1 MPTNYFNSVNTLGN
15 IKGKDGGGILA
26 IGRVK
31 SIVLGEFLY
40 DGVKDPNYS
49 GPKDVG
55 KISYDLL
62 YQTKNFP
69 NDKGSSL
76 PAYPLFSAIKQ
87 LPLISE
93 IVLIVVGPDANMND
107 NIEEQGFYYFPPY
120 ALWNSQNH
128 NAFPN
133 MRDYEAY
140 IKTIA
145 DNNNM
150 NNEALKGDNPGEL
163 PLGYMFKE
171 LLDIRSLRPFEG
183 DTLIESRFGSSIRFG
198 STNTT
203 KKMNTWSSAG
213 ELRQPITIIRNG
225 QGLQPTKNYFEPT
238 VEDINKDGSTIW
250 MMAGQTVKIDDLNLF
265 PLRSFGFGVE
275 AKEQLTQIID
285 RVDKSTE
292 VTSGADQD
300 RSNFN
305 ITG

>member
-1 MPTNYFNSVNTLGN
+1 MSYNFSVNTLKDV
-15 IKGKDGGGILA
+15 KGRDGGGILA

-40 DGVKDPNYS
+40 DNVKDTNYTS
-49 GPKDVG
+49 PRDIG

-69 NDKGSSL
+69 NDKGSSP
-76 PAYPLFSAIKQ
+76 PAYPLFSSFKQ
-87 LPLISE
+87 FPLISE
-93 IVLIVVGPDANMND
+93 IVLIVLGPDSNMND
-107 NIEEQGFYYFPPY
+107 NILEQGLYYFPPY

-140 IKTIA
+140 VRSVVNSQNVENK
-145 DNNNM
+145 
-150 NNEALKGDNPGEL
+150 ALTGDNPGEL

-183 DTLIESRFGSSIRFG
+183 DTIIESRFGSSIRFG

-203 KKMNTWSSAG
+203 KKLNSWSSAG
-213 ELRQPITIIRNG
+213 ELRKPITIIRNG
-225 QGLQPTKNYFEPT
+225 QGLQPTRDYFQQT

-250 MMAGQTVKIDDLNLF
+250 MMAGQTVKIDNLELY
-265 PLRSFGFGVE
+265 PLRSYGFGVE
-275 AKEQLTQIID
+275 AREQLTQAVD

-292 VTSGADQD
+292 LRSGADQD
-300 RSNFN
+300 RQN
-305 ITG
+305 IKA

>member
-1 MPTNYFNSVNTLGN
+1 MAYNFSVNTLGN
-15 IKGKDGGGILA
+15 VKGRDGGGILA

-31 SIVLGEFLY
+31 SIVLGEYLY
-40 DGVKDPNYS
+40 DNVKDPNYTS
-49 GPKDVG
+49 PRDIG

-62 YQTKNFP
+62 YQTKNFS
-69 NDKGSSL
+69 NSKGSSL
-76 PAYPLFSAIKQ
+76 PAYPLFSSFKQ
-87 LPLISE
+87 FPLISE
-93 IVLIVVGPDANMND
+93 IVLIVLGPDANMND
-107 NIEEQGFYYFPPY
+107 SIMEQGLYYFPPY
-120 ALWNSQNH
+120 SLWNSQNH

-133 MRDYEAY
+133 MGDYEAY
-140 IKTIA
+140 LQDIVNSQGMQNST
-145 DNNNM
+145 
-150 NNEALKGDNPGEL
+150 LSGDNPGEL

-203 KKMNTWSSAG
+203 KKLNTWSSAG
-213 ELRQPITIIRNG
+213 ELRKPITVIRNG
-225 QGLQPTKNYFEPT
+225 QGPQPTKDYFDQT

-250 MMAGQTVKIDDLNLF
+250 LMAGQTVKIDGLDLF

-275 AKEQLTQIID
+275 AKEQLTQVID

-292 VTSGADQD
+292 VRSGADQD

-305 ITG
+305 TAS